1 MFIVEY
7 VTPARKLAAQTRAS
21 FTGAHTLAKILKR
34 KGCRSISVSE
44 VARDRAPNDAT
55 TGNEVYIL

>member
-1 MFIVEY
+1 MFTIEY
-7 VTPARKLAAQTRAS
+7 VTPARKLATQTRAS

-34 KGCRSISVSE
+34 KGCRSISV
-44 VARDRAPNDAT
+44 NDAT